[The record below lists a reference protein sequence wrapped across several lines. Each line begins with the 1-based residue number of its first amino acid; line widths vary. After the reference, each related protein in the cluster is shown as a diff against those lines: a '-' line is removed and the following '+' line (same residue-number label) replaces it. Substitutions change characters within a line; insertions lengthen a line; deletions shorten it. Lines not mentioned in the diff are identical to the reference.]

1 MEVVEIIS
9 NTVTI
14 PAGHGFKRCQFSVQC
29 EDAQATFTF
38 ILTNLRK
45 FLTLQNFKVEMT
57 GCALWS
63 LY

>member
-29 EDAQATFTF
+29 EDAQATFY
-38 ILTNLRK
+38 IHID
-45 FLTLQNFKVEMT
+45 QFKKISYFTE
-57 GCALWS
+57 L
-63 LY
+63 